1 MTDVT
6 EPTGLEEVRSKEK
19 TTDYYKVKVFHVR
32 LISTKY
38 HFFMKACRVTGGDAR
53 DLREKACIRYKLSG
67 LLLPYGKAQGEIF
80 SSQYNRQI
88 KFGICTYFHL
98 STCYL
103 RLKYSPHVHLYY
115 QTISSSEGSSVS

>member
-1 MTDVT
+1 
-6 EPTGLEEVRSKEK
+6 
-19 TTDYYKVKVFHVR
+19 
-32 LISTKY
+32 
-38 HFFMKACRVTGGDAR
+38 MKACRVTGGDAR